1 MSGWEMFTWI
11 TVLILSLGSI
21 VVFILFVKDIR
32 QILKKFQREKQ

>member
-11 TVLILSLGSI
+11 TVLLLGLGSI
-21 VVFILFVKDIR
+21 AVFIFFVKDIR

>member
-21 VVFILFVKDIR
+21 TVFILFVKDIR
-32 QILKKFQREKQ
+32 QILKKFLREKQ

>member
-1 MSGWEMFTWI
+1 MSGWEIFTWI

-21 VVFILFVKDIR
+21 TVFILFVKDIK

>member
-11 TVLILSLGSI
+11 TVLILGLGSI
-21 VVFILFVKDIR
+21 AVFIFFVKDIR

>member
-21 VVFILFVKDIR
+21 AVFILFVKDIR
-32 QILKKFQREKQ
+32 KILKKFQREKQ

>member
-11 TVLILSLGSI
+11 TVLILGLGSI
-21 VVFILFVKDIR
+21 AVFILFVKDIR

>member
-11 TVLILSLGSI
+11 TVLILGLGSI
-21 VVFILFVKDIR
+21 AVFIFFVKDIK